1 MSIFKRFS
9 SKKTGDNA
17 SDSEALLHDENASLT
32 EDDAQPNIPVSADD
46 AIPSLKGFTENEQD
60 VIRSILSDQP
70 LPASNFHKTNRKN
83 QETTKPETTKT
94 EEPIKV
100 RSEKKSVKQKKKS
113 LKKNVTVDD
122 FLSDDTFK
130 DALNI
135 LKGDLDIQT
144 EYDVD
149 DEDSPGASEEVETE
163 ETVLDAAKTETID
176 PIAET
181 ETAEPE
187 VPDYPDKLTAR
198 ATFIPIKEQQSKED
212 RDIDLPE
219 EKIEP
224 EVEFEAESASDNLRL
239 SGEEEMT
246 SSHNNDEAPRDDT
259 RNDIRDETQELRR
272 QADVRYDDIANTQRR
287 INLGEMRM
295 DVASIITDIENGD
308 SMYRRAQQRVEN
320 LTGFIE
326 RAEVD
331 FSLLDRLE
339 PENRVL
345 KSENLTLHSELDK
358 RKTRIAQ
365 MTTNLEDL
373 QRRYGDT
380 QSELDATHSKLAQSV
395 KNYERAERDISEL
408 NAQIQEFRLKS
419 DRMRNDLEVESRE
432 NGNLRGRIADITTHL
447 DKVTSEKLNLAKQIE
462 TLKIDL
468 ADQSENRLQLR
479 DEVTDLRHTLED
491 AQRSNTQMR
500 GEISGVHED
509 IRGFKTQYEFNIL
522 KRDERI
528 TDLESQI
535 VELNER
541 LRVKED
547 QFETSS
553 RELTALRKERT
564 SQDLERERLEKSV
577 EQANSQLYRTEEE
590 LLRSRKAAD
599 ELDMKYRDISSALS
613 RAEQRRQSS
622 QPAQTPDITPP
633 PFHEPRQDSQRL
645 DIQRQEIQR
654 QEAPRQEWEPS
665 RQTFETDDI
674 AISPSTYNEAA
685 QPAPT
690 VPRGSEAPQAERIA
704 PTRQITDDIEDM
716 LTDYKLGIRKL
727 G

>member
-17 SDSEALLHDENASLT
+17 SESEALLHDENASLT
-32 EDDAQPNIPVSADD
+32 TDHAQPDLPTSADD

-60 VIRSILSDQP
+60 VIRSILSDKP
-70 LPASNFHKTNRKN
+70 LPPSTFHKTNRKS
-83 QETTKPETTKT
+83 EEIEPVEATKAA
-94 EEPIKV
+94 IKP
-100 RSEKKSVKQKKKS
+100 KKK
-113 LKKNVTVDD
+113 KVTVDD
-122 FLSDDTFK
+122 FLSDETFK

-135 LKGDLDIQT
+135 LKGDLDIKT
-144 EYDVD
+144 EFDSE
-149 DEDSPGASEEVETE
+149 DEEIEAEAEVIAPAEIESDNEVVRSEEQDQPE
-163 ETVLDAAKTETID
+163 DAI
-176 PIAET
+176 
-181 ETAEPE
+181 
-187 VPDYPDKLTAR
+187 PDYPDKMTAR
-198 ATFIPIKEQQSKED
+198 ATFVPASEI
-212 RDIDLPE
+212 RTTH

-224 EVEFEAESASDNLRL
+224 EVDIEAESASDNLRL
-239 SGEEEMT
+239 SGEEDMT
-246 SSHNNDEAPRDDT
+246 SSDDNVETPRDDT
-259 RNDIRDETQELRR
+259 FELRR
-272 QADVRYDDIANTQRR
+272 QADSRHDDISNTQRR

-295 DVASIITDIENGD
+295 DVASIISDIENGD

-339 PENRVL
+339 PENRSL
-345 KSENLTLHSELDK
+345 KSENLTFQSELDK

-365 MTTNLEDL
+365 LTTNLEDL
-373 QRRYGDT
+373 QRRYGDA

-408 NAQIQEFRLKS
+408 NSQMQEFRLKS
-419 DRMRNDLEVESRE
+419 DRMRSDLDVENRE
-432 NGNLRGRIADITTHL
+432 NGSLRGRIAEITVQL
-447 DKVTSEKLNLAKQIE
+447 DKTTSEKLNLAKQIE

-468 ADQSENRLQLR
+468 TDQSENRLQLR

-491 AQRSNTQMR
+491 AQRQNTRMR

-541 LRVKED
+541 LRVKEN
-547 QFETSS
+547 QFETTS
-553 RELTALRKERT
+553 RELSALRKERT
-564 SQDLERERLEKSV
+564 AQDLERERLEKSV
-577 EQANSQLYRTEEE
+577 EQVHSQLYRTEEE
-590 LLRSRKAAD
+590 LLRSRKTAD
-599 ELDMKYRDISSALS
+599 ELDLKYRDISAAMT
-613 RAEQRRQSS
+613 RAEQLRQSS
-622 QPAQTPDITPP
+622 QPAQTPDIAPP
-633 PFHEPRQDSQRL
+633 PFHENREIYQERAVSQEPL
-645 DIQRQEIQR
+645 
-654 QEAPRQEWEPS
+654 EAPRAEAPS
-665 RQTFETDDI
+665 TEAIETRQAFETDDI
-674 AISPSTYNEAA
+674 AISARA
-685 QPAPT
+685 
-690 VPRGSEAPQAERIA
+690 EAPQPPRQPETVAPEAKRIA
-704 PTRQITDDIEDM
+704 PTRQISDDIEDM

>member
-17 SDSEALLHDENASLT
+17 SESEALLHDENASLT
-32 EDDAQPNIPVSADD
+32 EDDAQPNLPVSADD

-60 VIRSILSDQP
+60 VIRSILSDKP
-70 LPASNFHKTNRKN
+70 LPPSNFHKTNRKTEN
-83 QETTKPETTKT
+83 VEQETTADNTPKKT
-94 EEPIKV
+94 
-100 RSEKKSVKQKKKS
+100 SVKKKPPKKKS

-122 FLSDDTFK
+122 FLSDETFK

-149 DEDSPGASEEVETE
+149 DEIPEFVSEDIAPE
-163 ETVLDAAKTETID
+163 EFEENLVQKDE
-176 PIAET
+176 PVAET
-181 ETAEPE
+181 DVEPQI
-187 VPDYPDKLTAR
+187 PDYPEKLTAR
-198 ATFIPIKEQQSKED
+198 ATFVPVNEMHNEKVNIQTQ
-212 RDIDLPE
+212 E
-219 EKIEP
+219 ENIEP
-224 EVEFEAESASDNLRL
+224 EVELAAESPSDALRL
-239 SGEEEMT
+239 SGEEDMT
-246 SSHNNDEAPRDDT
+246 SSNHNDEAPRE
-259 RNDIRDETQELRR
+259 DIRDEPRDNVRADLREDTYELRR

-295 DVASIITDIENGD
+295 DVASIISDIENGD

-339 PENRVL
+339 PENRAL
-345 KSENLTLHSELDK
+345 KSENLTLQSELDK

-373 QRRYGDT
+373 QRRYGDA

-419 DRMRNDLEVESRE
+419 DRMRNDLDVESRE
-432 NGNLRGRIADITTHL
+432 NSNLRGRIADITTQL

-528 TDLESQI
+528 TDLEAQI

-547 QFETSS
+547 QFETSA

-564 SQDLERERLEKSV
+564 AQDLERERLEKSV
-577 EQANSQLYRTEEE
+577 EQANSQLFRTEEE

-599 ELDMKYRDISSALS
+599 ELDMKYRDISAALS

-622 QPAQTPDITPP
+622 EPAQTPDIAPP
-633 PFHEPRQDSQRL
+633 PFHEARAEIPRQETPGWD
-645 DIQRQEIQR
+645 
-654 QEAPRQEWEPS
+654 APRQQMEQS
-665 RQTFETDDI
+665 RQAFETDDI
-674 AISPSTYNEAA
+674 AISTPSQRATTQAEPSPSRA
-685 QPAPT
+685 Q
-690 VPRGSEAPQAERIA
+690 EAPEAERIA